1 VTSAIDTDE
10 TVESTLREALSGVS
24 DRTLSKAEVKKLVE
38 ELTSALKHKK
48 TAIDDLE
55 RSPTASRRSPPAR
68 FGSGSPSQARAV
80 RETGIRRAAG

>member
-55 RSPTASRRSPPAR
+55 QVANRITP
-68 FGSGSPSQARAV
+68 
-80 RETGIRRAAG
+80 